1 VIQQDFGFKDY
12 RIFLMS
18 YLTIP
23 GLKGF
28 SGFQDIG
35 FTFGFS
41 RIWSRFAGFGF
52 FKDQVF
58 LWDIGF
64 GCWILAFPGINRS
77 DEYKPTQL
85 SPGTQERFCLT
96 LFIHELPANS

>member
-41 RIWSRFAGFGF
+41 RIWSRFAGLG
-52 FKDQVF
+52 
-58 LWDIGF
+58 LSLRYWIWI
-64 GCWILAFPGINRS
+64 WILAILESIDLTNTNLLNYR
-77 DEYKPTQL
+77 T
-85 SPGTQERFCLT
+85 ERKSGF
-96 LFIHELPANS
+96 A